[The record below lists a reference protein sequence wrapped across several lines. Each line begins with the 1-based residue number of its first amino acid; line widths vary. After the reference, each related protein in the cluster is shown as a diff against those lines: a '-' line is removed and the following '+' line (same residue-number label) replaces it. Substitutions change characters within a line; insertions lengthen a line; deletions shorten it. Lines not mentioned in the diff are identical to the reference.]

1 MATSS
6 IGSNIDVNSLV
17 SQLVAAERAPTA
29 KRLSGLQA
37 RTQLR
42 LSALGTLKS
51 ALAELQTAVRALKSD
66 GVISKPVATSSRPE
80 LFTASA
86 TSSAVP
92 GSYALEVVSLAQSH
106 KLVSGAYA
114 SAETSLGAGTVQIQV
129 GSDSFTVT
137 LGADDNSLAA
147 LRSAINDAPDNTG
160 VNATI
165 VNEAGGARL
174 LLTAKDT
181 GLANQLSVTS
191 SLASFTELQPALDAH
206 VRIEGF
212 DRYSASNNLTGVVD
226 GLTINL
232 LKAEPGTTL
241 QLNVATDTAA
251 VTTAIET
258 FVAKYN
264 AATTAIT
271 TNTRYDASSKQA
283 GALNGDGTVRSA
295 SQALRGVFGSEV
307 EGAGAYGYLS
317 QIGITTQSDGTL
329 VIDSAKLKEALASDY
344 GSVAKLFSG
353 SDGYA
358 VRLDTALENI
368 IGDDG
373 RFEAS
378 TETLQKRLKDIDKQ
392 EDALDLRMEAL
403 TTRYMKQFLAL
414 DSLMTRL
421 GTIGNY
427 LSQQLSSLSDL

>member
-1 MATSS
+1 MAT
-6 IGSNIDVNSLV
+6 IGSSIDVNSLV

-29 KRLSGLQA
+29 KRLSGLQSK
-37 RTQLR
+37 TQLR

-51 ALAELQTAVRALKSD
+51 ALAELQTTVRALKSN
-66 GVISKPVATSSRPE
+66 GVISKPTATSSRPE

-86 TSSAVP
+86 TSGAVP
-92 GSYALEVVSLAQSH
+92 GSYALEVVSLAQAH
-106 KLVSGAYA
+106 KLVSGTYA
-114 SAETSLGAGTVQIQV
+114 DADTSLGAGTVQIQA
-129 GSDSFTVT
+129 GGGSFTVT
-137 LGADDNSLAA
+137 LGSEDNSLAA
-147 LRSAINDAPDNTG
+147 LRTAINSAADNSG

-191 SLASFTELQPALDAH
+191 SLASFTQLQPARNAH
-206 VRIEGF
+206 LRIEGF
-212 DRYSASNNLTGVVD
+212 DRYSASNNVTGVVD

-232 LKAEPGTTL
+232 LKAEPGTAL
-241 QLNVATDTAA
+241 QLNVATDAAA
-251 VTTAIET
+251 VTTAIEA
-258 FVAKYN
+258 FVTKYN

-283 GALNGDGTVRSA
+283 GALNGDGTVRSS
-295 SQALRGVFGSEV
+295 SQMLRGVF
-307 EGAGAYGYLS
+307 AGAVNNGGAYAYLS

-329 VIDSAKLKEALASDY
+329 KIDNAKLKEALASDF

-358 VRLDTALENI
+358 LRLDAALEKI

-373 RFEAS
+373 RFESA

-414 DSLMTRL
+414 DSLMTQL
-421 GTIGNY
+421 GTVGSY
-427 LSQQLSSLSDL
+427 LSQQLTSLGNL